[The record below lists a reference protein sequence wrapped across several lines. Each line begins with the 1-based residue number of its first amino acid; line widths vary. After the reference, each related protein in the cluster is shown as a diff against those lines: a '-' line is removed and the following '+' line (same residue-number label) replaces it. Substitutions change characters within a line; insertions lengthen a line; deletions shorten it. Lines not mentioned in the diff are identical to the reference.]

1 MTVLEFEAGIS
12 YWMSTTLSQTTH
24 LVMEGVITLLLL
36 LLLLLLLNLRTP
48 HNRTFHFD
56 ALIFI
61 SVSSG

>member
-36 LLLLLLLNLRTP
+36 LLLLLLNLRTP